1 MVIIATRGVN
11 HLFHHLPP
19 LNSQS
24 PKYLS
29 ILIMKAVT
37 VASQGAEFKIS
48 EAPIPEPSDDQMLI
62 KSIYAPVNPVFV
74 LPKSAL

>member
-1 MVIIATRGVN
+1 
-11 HLFHHLPP
+11 
-19 LNSQS
+19 
-24 PKYLS
+24 
-29 ILIMKAVT
+29 MKAVT

-74 LPKSAL
+74 VPKSALQPH